1 MRHEMH
7 KSSHEFRDP
16 VHVFIRLDAD
26 ERKVVDSVPF
36 QRLRHIH
43 QLAMTY
49 LVYPGATHKRFE
61 HSLGCMELASRIF
74 DTITK
79 PEHLDALP
87 GDVRERL
94 RPKLGKQE
102 NLAYWRKTV
111 RMAALCHDLGHL
123 PFSHAAEDLLPDKI
137 DHETMTL
144 RIICEEMSKIW
155 RAMEEPQPKPETV
168 ARIAVGPEK
177 ATDGSQFSDWERLLS
192 EIITGDVFGADRMD
206 YLLRDSLHA
215 GVGYG
220 LFDHHRLI
228 DTMRILPGTPKDKS
242 QDYDPTPELGIE
254 YGGKEVA
261 ESLLVARYLMFSQV
275 YFHPVRR
282 IYDLHLKRFLKQ
294 YLQAGVYPTALHE
307 FIKMTDNNV
316 LVFIQDTANDTAQPG
331 HAHAHCIHARKHFKV
346 AFHASRQD
354 IQNDPDIHGIIVE
367 GLSDRYGRENVIG
380 DEYDKKTSIKNDFPI
395 RTNNERIISAY
406 TESPIVTSLPVATTG
421 YVFVNQKY
429 RYDACNWVKNYLRNN
444 LKNSGGEQCSS
455 KKAQA

>member
-1 MRHEMH
+1 MH

-16 VHVFIRLDAD
+16 IHVFIRLDAD
-26 ERKVVDSVPF
+26 ERTVVDSVPF

-49 LVYPGATHKRFE
+49 LVYPGATHRRFE

-87 GDVRERL
+87 KDVRSRL
-94 RPKLGKQE
+94 PKLE
-102 NLAYWRKTV
+102 NADSRAYWRKTV

-123 PFSHAAEDLLPDKI
+123 PFSHAAEDLLPDKV
-137 DHETMTL
+137 DHEAMTQ
-144 RIICEEMSKIW
+144 RIIREEMSKIW
-155 RAMEEPQPKPETV
+155 NAMEEPQPKPETV

-177 ATDGSQFSDWERLLS
+177 TVDSDQFNDWERLLS
-192 EIITGDVFGADRMD
+192 EVITGDVFGADRMD

-215 GVGYG
+215 GVRYG

-254 YGGKEVA
+254 YGGKQVA
-261 ESLLVARYLMFSQV
+261 ESLLVARYLMFTQV

-282 IYDLHLKRFLKQ
+282 IYDLHLKNFLKQ
-294 YLQAGVYPTALHE
+294 SLQDGIYPTDLQAFMNL
-307 FIKMTDNNV
+307 TDNDI
-316 LVFIQDTANDTAQPG
+316 LVNIQNAANDASQPG
-331 HAHAHCIHARKHFKV
+331 HAHAQCIHTRAHFKV

-354 IQNDPDIHGIIVE
+354 MQSDPDIHGKIVT
-367 GLSDRYGRENVIG
+367 GLSDRFRSENVIG

-395 RTNNERIISAY
+395 RTDDGRIISAY
-406 TESPIVTSLPVATTG
+406 TESQIMTSLPVATTG
-421 YVFVNQKY
+421 YVFVNPKC
-429 RYDACNWVKNYLRNN
+429 RDDACKWVENYLRNN
-444 LKNSGGEQCSS
+444 LKNGGGEQCST
-455 KKAQA
+455 KKAQV